1 MRIGL
6 AVLGLL
12 ATAQLVA
19 AQSRID
25 ELGGFYA
32 VLFTPS
38 GALPAAVRVQPPREG
53 ERRLSADFRYCRY
66 QFRDDNVAYD
76 NFGLGARVRVFRSI
90 SVGGVVAHRTCG
102 TCDGLSMVGAEL
114 STTLLRRRAT
124 EPEGGDS
131 ELGLLLNAGA
141 GTPSKLAFSTQSVG
155 ALLPVSVTLPQE
167 NGALLAL
174 SLLPGVG
181 YGRLK
186 DDGGVLFPGV
196 DSLGALTPGPKG
208 TFGSVRFTIGASVAF
223 FAAVG
228 LGLHASVHRIAIAEA
243 PTQVG
248 VTASWRF

>member
-12 ATAQLVA
+12 ATAQMAA

-25 ELGGFYA
+25 ELAGFYA

-53 ERRLSADFRYCRY
+53 ERRLSADLRFCRY
-66 QFRDDNVAYD
+66 RFRDDNVAYD
-76 NFGLGARVRVFRSI
+76 NFGLGARVRVSRSI
-90 SVGGVVAHRTCG
+90 SVGGVVAHRTCS

-131 ELGLLLNAGA
+131 ELGLLLSAGA
-141 GTPSKLAFSTQSVG
+141 GTPSKLAFSARSVG
-155 ALLPVSVTLPQE
+155 ALLPISVTLPQE

-181 YGRLK
+181 YGRIK
-186 DDGGVLFPGV
+186 DDGGVLFP
-196 DSLGALTPGPKG
+196 SAPGPIG
-208 TFGSVRFTIGASVAF
+208 TFGSVRFTIGASVAY
-223 FAAVG
+223 FAPMG
-228 LGLHASVHRIAIAEA
+228 LGFHASVHRIAIAEA